1 MFMLH
6 RKSTR
11 TVSLR
16 FALFVLPL
24 FVLFVFSL
32 AACGGSPGSGSTAT
46 VPTSHSLTSRKATT
60 PPVTNSNP
68 NSNLLAV
75 LPLLHKSLQAMQQV
89 KSFHVAIQG
98 KGMIQTSGDFLPKL
112 AMGIPYSLRATADID
127 IAHRQGQAYAHLK
140 LLPPQAAA
148 LSLKAAAR
156 LLGHWLYL
164 RGPNCQWFSLD
175 LVSTLAFLQ
184 AQAMGQLPQ
193 PQNLLTLIGDVTVT
207 DHGITTL
214 DGKQARH
221 LTLSINQ
228 HALSQIMDTV
238 RQHQVKQALASI
250 QTPAGIGVD
259 LFLDNTT
266 SLLVRAQIKGGFSVN
281 VDELKATGQTTT
293 STPVGNQA
301 RMLTISF
308 ALTVT
313 LSKFNQQ
320 VLSVVLPHQA
330 RPIDLMLLLAS
341 L

>member
-1 MFMLH
+1 MLH
-6 RKSTR
+6 R

-24 FVLFVFSL
+24 FIFSL
-32 AACGGSPGSGSTAT
+32 AACSGGPGSGSTAT
-46 VPTSHSLTSRKATT
+46 VPPSHSLTSRNATT
-60 PPVTNSNP
+60 TPVANSNP

-75 LPLLHKSLQAMQQV
+75 LPLMHKSLQAMQQV

-98 KGMIQTSGDFLPKL
+98 KGTIQTSGDFLPKL
-112 AMGIPYSLRATADID
+112 ATGIPYSLHATADID

-148 LSLKAAAR
+148 LSLKATAR
-156 LLGHWLYL
+156 LLDHWLYL

-175 LVSTLAFLQ
+175 LVSTLAFLKV
-184 AQAMGQLPQ
+184 QAMGQ

-214 DGKQARH
+214 EGKQARH
-221 LTLSINQ
+221 LTLIINQ
-228 HALSQIMDTV
+228 HALDQIMDTV

-259 LFLDNTT
+259 LFLDNAT

-281 VDELKATGQTTT
+281 VDELLKATGQTTP
-293 STPVGNQA
+293 STLVGNQA

-320 VLSVVLPHQA
+320 VLSVVLPHQV